1 MRFNYAKLKG
11 RIIEKYGTQEDFAK
25 AIGLTPTTF
34 SFKINGKSSWKNDE
48 IAKAA
53 ELLEI
58 SPNEIVEFF
67 LTTKFKSLNFI
78 IKIMKGT
85 KMKTLKKA
93 FEKIKDVIDDWLWS
107 YTGLMISCTFLAIV
121 GSILGSIVGVGV
133 FLIIKLLLHKL
144 FGLPFTVD

>member
-1 MRFNYAKLKG
+1 MTQQHQKWIQLVKDKLNSEGMTQTHLARACGVKKPT
-11 RIIEKYGTQEDFAK
+11 ISELLKYGKGSNRLKNRVCDVLGIDETWVDLGEQKGANMK
-25 AIGLTPTTF
+25 
-34 SFKINGKSSWKNDE
+34 KI
-48 IAKAA
+48 
-53 ELLEI
+53 
-58 SPNEIVEFF
+58 
-67 LTTKFKSLNFI
+67 
-78 IKIMKGT
+78 
-85 KMKTLKKA
+85 KKA